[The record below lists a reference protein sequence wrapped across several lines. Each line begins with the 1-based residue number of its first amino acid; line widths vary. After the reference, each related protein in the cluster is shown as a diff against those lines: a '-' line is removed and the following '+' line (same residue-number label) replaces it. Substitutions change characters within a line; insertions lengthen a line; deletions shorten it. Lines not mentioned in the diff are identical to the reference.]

1 MSQNLVGRSIVLA
14 LGQGTSRWDEEA
26 RAEVARAIVGPLGEG
41 GAVCA
46 ALEAHAL
53 PGLPAAARTLT
64 GEERDMVKKADALAR
79 VRSARP
85 PYL

>member
-1 MSQNLVGRSIVLA
+1 MVLR
-14 LGQGTSRWDEEA
+14 LS
-26 RAEVARAIVGPLGEG
+26 LGEG

-53 PGLPAAARTLT
+53 PGLPATARTLT
-64 GEERDMVKKADALAR
+64 EEERDMVKKADALAR

-85 PYL
+85 RNLLTYLLTAYDTYHTRSARPAQLLT